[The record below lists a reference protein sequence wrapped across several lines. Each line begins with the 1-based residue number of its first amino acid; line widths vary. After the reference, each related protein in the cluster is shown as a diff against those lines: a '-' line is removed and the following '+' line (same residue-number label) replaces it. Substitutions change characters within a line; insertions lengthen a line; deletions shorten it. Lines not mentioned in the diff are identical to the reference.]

1 MGMLQT
7 IMKNTPE
14 GKIPSEY
21 AGEVY
26 ARAVAQMDEDSGSSH
41 DGCECWVLKPE
52 QFDEYWESQEN
63 LKNTDEVREKYR
75 KLTDEGRIIVLEM
88 DW

>member
-1 MGMLQT
+1 MLQT

-14 GKIPSEY
+14 GKTPSDY
-21 AGEVY
+21 AGELY
-26 ARAVAQMDEDSGSSH
+26 NRAVAQMDEDAGSSH
-41 DGCECWVLKPE
+41 DGCECFVLKPE
-52 QFDEYWESQEN
+52 QFDEYWESQDN

-75 KLTDEGRIIVLEM
+75 NLTKEGRVVILEM